1 MNRLVQEI
9 IKDLLPEE
17 KKQITALY
25 AGGFKP
31 PTSGHFEVVETAL
44 KQNPEIDEFIIFIG
58 SKERN
63 GISQEE
69 SLLIWEVY
77 NKYLPFKV
85 KIEPSSAPPVKAVY
99 DFAKNHP
106 TREILWIIGAR
117 EGNEDDFKDLSSRTR
132 SITNYPNIEVRT
144 IITQGGVSGTAAR
157 NAAKVSFEKFE
168 PFLPS
173 VLTPEE
179 KQEVYQMVSGKIQE
193 TLNEISLPKATQ
205 QISKLNPSIDAEQ
218 VAKDFIRLTPNL
230 DKKDLFQ
237 YQTYG
242 ELEQALNIASGTKT
256 QRRKQAK
263 SMDLE
268 DNEFIFYKDDNFTVY
283 KLDNPSQHPESCEIA
298 QGAKICVASNSK
310 KYWNQYM
317 VDGDGV
323 LFYIRNKKYDIP
335 HPESVIAFMFPRKGL
350 KIGYTEMV
358 DYNDEDFVQN
368 GNYEEQKEYLNSIG
382 LPSSV
387 IEKMFKFI
395 PKPEPLSYYI
405 SKYKGKK
412 SPIKI
417 NSTTYKYYEPDTPP
431 SIGAITVFEDENE
444 KVIGT
449 LKGYIYKI
457 NPSQQKWLKF
467 KFPNLPQSQIYQINK
482 SNPYYKENSKEV
494 TLYSI
499 ENNKLVKTGNAHFPY
514 GEKEIDILISG
525 GELEVLERFKQLNEN
540 ASYSQHIDI
549 KQKIKELIKHML
561 QKGMNIT
568 PLPKIVFKHGDTKN
582 AKEFL
587 GKTAYYNPETMEIVL
602 YTEGR
607 HPKDIV
613 RSFSHEMVHHTQNLE
628 GRLGNV
634 STTNTLEDDHLDR
647 LEQEANLNGT
657 MTFRNWT
664 DSLNEEIVG
673 GKVIC
678 DNCGWSWDLKDGGEK
693 PYLCHKC
700 GYDNSLKLTKETFFE
715 EEDRL
720 MVEVVNPDGEVFEY
734 KESNIKGL
742 FVYRDLHNNL
752 YFARIFFNPIEDNPH
767 FEFKT
772 GWFEDNNISKP
783 KYNPHLPPNT
793 TGIDNLKRRNTV
805 GKIYRDEILPFFKQ
819 NQNLSNK
826 LYIKP
831 ISHSRHIFSQ
841 RLVKNH
847 TSPDFNI
854 EEIGETLIIS
864 LPQNEN
870 RTKDPFGLNAYSMEL
885 GRLRE
890 EKTEYTIYC
899 DMDGVL
905 VDFDLGYQE
914 LTGITS
920 QQADANGVE
929 AFWSPLS
936 KAGAKFW
943 ITLKWMS
950 DGKQLWSYI
959 KKYDPILLS
968 APSREESSR
977 LGKRVWVKRE
987 LPGVKLIL
995 KSASQKQQY
1004 ASPTSILIDDRQKN
1018 IDQWNAAGGVGI
1030 LHTST
1035 ANTINQLKQ
1044 LGL

>member
-106 TREILWIIGAR
+106 TREILWVIGAR

-144 IITQGGVSGTAAR
+144 IITKGGVSGTAAR

-193 TLNEISLPKATQ
+193 NVQSLKYVEPNFNVEWEEAVRYPEFEEMGKEGWIQKAKQGLPLKYSQIKSILGNVDLDFDGLEEPKKQRFTSA
-205 QISKLNPSIDAEQ
+205 
-218 VAKDFIRLTPNL
+218 
-230 DKKDLFQ
+230 FQ
-237 YQTYG
+237 
-242 ELEQALNIASGTKT
+242 SGTIEMPIAVKF
-256 QRRKQAK
+256 
-263 SMDLE
+263 SDNDYDL
-268 DNEFIFYKDDNFTVY
+268 
-283 KLDNPSQHPESCEIA
+283 
-298 QGAKICVASNSK
+298 VAGNTRLAGLIGNGVDPQIWVVDLSN
-310 KYWNQYM
+310 Q
-317 VDGDGV
+317 
-323 LFYIRNKKYDIP
+323 
-335 HPESVIAFMFPRKGL
+335 
-350 KIGYTEMV
+350 
-358 DYNDEDFVQN
+358 
-368 GNYEEQKEYLNSIG
+368 
-382 LPSSV
+382 
-387 IEKMFKFI
+387 
-395 PKPEPLSYYI
+395 
-405 SKYKGKK
+405 
-412 SPIKI
+412 
-417 NSTTYKYYEPDTPP
+417 
-431 SIGAITVFEDENE
+431 
-444 KVIGT
+444 
-449 LKGYIYKI
+449 
-457 NPSQQKWLKF
+457 
-467 KFPNLPQSQIYQINK
+467 
-482 SNPYYKENSKEV
+482 
-494 TLYSI
+494 
-499 ENNKLVKTGNAHFPY
+499 
-514 GEKEIDILISG
+514 
-525 GELEVLERFKQLNEN
+525 QLNEN

-568 PLPKIVFKHGDTKN
+568 PLPKVVFKHGDTKN
-582 AKEFL
+582 AKKFL

-634 STTNTLEDDHLDR
+634 STTNTLEDDHLDK

-664 DSLNEEIVG
+664 DSLNENILPQEKFAQETNQNWIETSLNRLPEKDKYDLKNYDVTILPLNKVKPTQFGEDYINASSKYQAEQYKRYIMGKIDVEDLRREDFFPVVVDADTMGILDGNHRHAVHKMLGIPKIKAILVTKKTLDEAIVKD
-673 GKVIC
+673 KVIC

-700 GYDNSLKLTKETFFE
+700 GYNNFLKLTKETLFE

-720 MVEVVNPDGEVFEY
+720 MVEVVNPDGEIFEY

-742 FVYRDLHNNL
+742 FVYRDSHNNL

-870 RTKDPFGLNAYSMEL
+870 RTKDPFGLNAYAMEL
-885 GRLRE
+885 ARLRE

-899 DMDGVL
+899 DLDGVL

-987 LPGVKLIL
+987 LPDVKLIL

-1035 ANTINQLKQ
+1035 ANTIKQLKQ